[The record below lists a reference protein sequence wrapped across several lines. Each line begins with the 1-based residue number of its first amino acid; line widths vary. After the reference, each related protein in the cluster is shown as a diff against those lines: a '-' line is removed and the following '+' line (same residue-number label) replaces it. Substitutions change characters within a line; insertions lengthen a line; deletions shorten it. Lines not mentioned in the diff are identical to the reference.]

1 MTSPA
6 GAAGSTEGAEDTEA
20 TLIEEE
26 LPITA
31 AEEDV
36 QADPPLSGA
45 NARTRI
51 LVVDTE
57 AAERDEM
64 RRTLESAGH
73 LVTAVGGGQQAVEQ
87 IERALPDVVLIAAEL
102 ANEDGFRVCERIRER
117 QVPNVLPIIL
127 VSRSSDSASITRG
140 MKAGANDFI
149 SRPFVPE
156 EFLARVGTQASLART
171 TSIYSRFVPTE
182 FLELLG
188 HRNITEA
195 ELGDQIQREMTVLF
209 VDIRA
214 FTSLSERMTPQEN
227 FKFINSYLSRITP
240 FIREYNGIV
249 DKYIGDAVMALYPGR
264 PEDAIRSA
272 VSIIEYLNVYNGYR
286 AKSGYRPI
294 DVGIGIHTGNLI
306 LGIIGDSERLEGT
319 VISDAVNLASRIQ
332 DVTKLYGVSVIIS
345 QDTFV
350 RLENPTEYNFRFL
363 GKVKV
368 KGKVQTVSLF
378 EIFDGE
384 DEVHKEL
391 KSTTKTDFETA
402 ILLFSKRKFEEAA
415 ARFRAIVTKNPED
428 QAAAVFLN
436 RADVLLK
443 REKAS
448 WLLQ

>member
-1 MTSPA
+1 MTPSA
-6 GAAGSTEGAEDTEA
+6 DVAGSTVGAASIDEGLNAGN
-20 TLIEEE
+20 
-26 LPITA
+26 LPIL
-31 AEEDV
+31 AEEDEV
-36 QADPPLSGA
+36 QSELSA
-45 NARTRI
+45 SNASGRI
-51 LVVDTE
+51 RVLV
-57 AAERDEM
+57 AEPASAEGDEL
-64 RRTLESAGH
+64 RKLLESAGY
-73 LVTAVGGGQQAVEQ
+73 LVTAVGTGQLAVDQ
-87 IERALPDVVLIAAEL
+87 VERALPDVVLIAVEL
-102 ANEDGFRVCERIRER
+102 SDEDGYRVCERIRVR
-117 QVPNVLPIIL
+117 YVPNVLPIIL
-127 VSRSSDSASITRG
+127 VSRSADSASITRG
-140 MKAGANDFI
+140 MRVGANDFI
-149 SRPFVPE
+149 PRPFVRE
-156 EFLARVGTQASLART
+156 EFLARVRSQVSLART

-195 ELGDQIQREMTVLF
+195 ELGDQVQREMTVLF

-249 DKYIGDAVMALYPGR
+249 DKYIGDAVMALYPGK

-306 LGIIGDSERLEGT
+306 LGIIGDNERLEGT

-378 EIFDGE
+378 EIFDGDNE
-384 DEVHKEL
+384 SHKEL
-391 KSTTKTDFETA
+391 KSKTKTDFETA

-415 ARFRAIVTKNPED
+415 ARFRSIVSRNPD
-428 QAAAVFLN
+428 DRAAMVFLN
-436 RADVLLK
+436 RADLLLK

>member
-6 GAAGSTEGAEDTEA
+6 DAAGSSVAAQSTGETVSEED
-20 TLIEEE
+20 
-26 LPITA
+26 LPIA
-31 AEEDV
+31 VEVDEV
-36 QADPPLSGA
+36 QSEQPQADVKG
-45 NARTRI
+45 RIRI
-51 LVVDTE
+51 LVAGGE
-57 AAERDEM
+57 AVERDEL
-64 RRTLESAGH
+64 RQVLESAGY
-73 LVTAVGGGQQAVEQ
+73 LITAVSTGQQAIDQ
-87 IERALPDVVLIAAEL
+87 IDRALPDVVLIAAEFS
-102 ANEDGFRVCERIRER
+102 DGDGYRVCERIRER
-117 QVPNVLPIIL
+117 HVPNALPIVM
-127 VSRSSDSASITRG
+127 VSRSADSANITRG
-140 MKAGANDFI
+140 MRAGANDFI
-149 SRPFVPE
+149 PRPFVPE
-156 EFLARVGTQASLART
+156 EFLARIRTQASLART

-195 ELGDQIQREMTVLF
+195 ELGDQVQREMTVLF

-306 LGIIGDSERLEGT
+306 LGIIGDNERLEGT

-368 KGKVQTVSLF
+368 KGKIQTVSLF
-378 EIFDGE
+378 EIFDGDNE
-384 DEVHKEL
+384 IHKEL
-391 KSTTKTDFETA
+391 KAKTKTDFETA

-415 ARFRAIVTKNPED
+415 ARFRSIVTRNPD
-428 QAAAVFLN
+428 DRAAMVFLD
-436 RADVLLK
+436 RADLLLK

>member
-6 GAAGSTEGAEDTEA
+6 DATGPAIVAKSTGDASS
-20 TLIEEE
+20 IEE
-26 LPITA
+26 LPIA
-31 AEEDV
+31 VEEDAV
-36 QADPPLSGA
+36 ESEPSDSDA
-45 NARTRI
+45 NGRIRI
-51 LVVDTE
+51 LVAEPE
-57 AAERDEM
+57 AAEHYELRQA
-64 RRTLESAGH
+64 LESAGY
-73 LVTAVGGGQQAVEQ
+73 LVTAVSTGQQVIDQ
-87 IERALPDVVLIAAEL
+87 IGRALPDVVLIAVEL
-102 ANEDGFRVCERIRER
+102 SDEDGYQICERIRER
-117 QVPNVLPIIL
+117 HVPNALPVVL
-127 VSRSSDSASITRG
+127 VSRSADSASITKG
-140 MKAGANDFI
+140 MRAGANDFI
-149 SRPFVPE
+149 PRPFVRE
-156 EFLARVGTQASLART
+156 EFLARVRTQVSLART

-195 ELGDQIQREMTVLF
+195 ELGDQVQREMTVLF

-214 FTSLSERMTPQEN
+214 FTSLSERMTPEEN

-249 DKYIGDAVMALYPGR
+249 DKYIGDAVMALYPGK

-306 LGIIGDSERLEGT
+306 LGIIGDNERLEGT

-350 RLENPTEYNFRFL
+350 RLENPTDYNFRFL

-368 KGKVQTVSLF
+368 KGKVQTGSLF
-378 EIFDGE
+378 EIFDGDSE
-384 DEVHKEL
+384 IHKDL
-391 KSTTKTDFETA
+391 KSKTKTDFETA

-415 ARFRAIVTKNPED
+415 ARFRSIVSRNPD
-428 QAAAVFLN
+428 DRAAMVFLN
-436 RADVLLK
+436 RADLLLK